1 MNENKNKSEKKENNI
16 VNDSTKTKDL
26 TKALTFLLSKESK
39 DISLDEKKAFLLT
52 KLPEATVN
60 QAIEIYPMIKTISFE
75 QINEQSSNNSIFS
88 SLFDVGIISSAVLTS
103 LLVNY
108 LFDLNRE
115 KKNEVFALEIEKKLL
130 EEQKKNNDEIKEEI
144 SKKMENFVEKQNL
157 SSEINNELNIF
168 SQGKGLTINPS
179 LSKIKNEIA
188 TMQNDIVSLNTKV
201 DNNMFVI
208 SQNLKNELKTLLN
221 EYFSKNQSNIINNNN
236 NISNNQPIF
245 GP

>member
-1 MNENKNKSEKKENNI
+1 MNENKNNSERKENNI
-16 VNDSTKTKDL
+16 VNDSTINKDL
-26 TKALTFLLSKESK
+26 TKALTFLLSKESQ

-52 KLPEATVN
+52 KLPESVVN
-60 QAIEIYPMIKTISFE
+60 QALEIYPSIKSISIE
-75 QINEQSSNNSIFS
+75 KINEKSSNTSMFS
-88 SLFDVGIISSAVLTS
+88 SLFDIGIISSAILTS

-108 LFDLNRE
+108 LFDINRE
-115 KKNEVFALEIEKKLL
+115 KKNEVFASEIENKLQ
-130 EEQKKNNDEIKEEI
+130 EEQKKNNEEIKEEI

-188 TMQNDIVSLNTKV
+188 TMQNDIISLNTKV
-201 DNNMFVI
+201 DNNMFII

-221 EYFSKNQSNIINNNN
+221 EYFSKNQNNIINTNN
-236 NISNNQPIF
+236 NISNNQPNF

>member
-1 MNENKNKSEKKENNI
+1 MNENKNNSEKKENNI
-16 VNDSTKTKDL
+16 VNDSTITKDL
-26 TKALTFLLSKESK
+26 TKALTFLLSKESQ
-39 DISLDEKKAFLLT
+39 DISLEEKKAFLLT
-52 KLPEATVN
+52 KLPESVVN
-60 QAIEIYPMIKTISFE
+60 QALEIYPSIKSISIE
-75 QINEQSSNNSIFS
+75 KINEKSSNTSMFS
-88 SLFDVGIISSAVLTS
+88 SLFDIGIISSAILTS

-108 LFDLNRE
+108 LFDINRE
-115 KKNEVFALEIEKKLL
+115 KKNEVFASEIENKLQ
-130 EEQKKNNDEIKEEI
+130 EEQKKYNEEIKEEI

-188 TMQNDIVSLNTKV
+188 TMQNDIISLNTKV
-201 DNNMFVI
+201 DNNMFII

-221 EYFSKNQSNIINNNN
+221 EYFSKNQNNIINTNN
-236 NISNNQPIF
+236 NISNNQPNF

>member
-1 MNENKNKSEKKENNI
+1 MNENKNNSEKKENNI
-16 VNDSTKTKDL
+16 VNDSTITKDL
-26 TKALTFLLSKESK
+26 TKALTFLLSKESQ
-39 DISLDEKKAFLLT
+39 DISLDEKKAFLLS
-52 KLPEATVN
+52 KLPESVVN
-60 QAIEIYPMIKTISFE
+60 QALEIYPTIKSISIE
-75 QINEQSSNNSIFS
+75 KINEKSSNTSMFS
-88 SLFDVGIISSAVLTS
+88 SLFDIGIISSAILTS

-108 LFDLNRE
+108 LFDINRE
-115 KKNEVFALEIEKKLL
+115 KKNEVFASEIGNKLQ
-130 EEQKKNNDEIKEEI
+130 EEQKKNNEEIKEEI

-188 TMQNDIVSLNTKV
+188 TMQNDIISLNTKV
-201 DNNMFVI
+201 DNNMFII

-221 EYFSKNQSNIINNNN
+221 EYFSKNQSNINNPNN